1 MMTKIIFFCIFIERM
16 LKNISAKKH
25 SKEDIK
31 KMKAKT
37 ENKVVPVTLLT
48 GYLGAGKTT
57 LLNYVLNNQKGYK
70 VAVIVNDI
78 GEVNIDANLIEK
90 GGSIVEKDSVVPLQN
105 GCICCTLK
113 TDLLNQIIQITQI
126 GKFDYILIEASGICE
141 PIPIAQT
148 IMALDGSAGDQGLPK
163 VVRLDNIVAVVDALR
178 LVDEFGGG
186 EKLLEEPEGEEDIA
200 SLLVQQIEFCNT
212 ILINKK
218 DLVTP
223 EQLKQVEVVVRA
235 LQPSAQM
242 IETVKGEID
251 LAKILDTKLFDF
263 EKVYNT
269 AGWVAE
275 LENDENEHEDDD
287 DEDEHE
293 HHHHHDDDDD
303 EDHSDCDHEH
313 GVCHHHHDDYD
324 DDDDEHEHEHH
335 HGHHHHHHHHG
346 EGEVEEY
353 GIGTF
358 VYYRRKPF
366 NRAKLEEF
374 AGNWPN
380 TVIRC
385 KGMLYFSDETDGA
398 YVLEQAGKQIS
409 ASYAG
414 IWLAA
419 ASKLQQK
426 KAFKEDPEI
435 EKHWDETYG
444 DREDR
449 KSVV

>member
-1 MMTKIIFFCIFIERM
+1 MS
-16 LKNISAKKH
+16 KN
-25 SKEDIK
+25 E
-31 KMKAKT
+31 
-37 ENKVVPVTLLT
+37 KVVPVTLLT

-57 LLNYVLNNQKGYK
+57 LLNYVLNNQKGYR

-113 TDLLNQIIQITQI
+113 TDLLNQIIQLTKS

-148 IMALDGSAGDQGLPK
+148 IMALDGSAGNQGLPK

-186 EKLLEEPEGEEDIA
+186 QKLLDRPDDETDIA
-200 SLLVQQIEFCNT
+200 NLLVQQIEFCNT
-212 ILINKK
+212 VLINKT
-218 DLVTP
+218 DLVSP
-223 EQLKQVEVVVRA
+223 EDLKKVEAVVRA

-251 LAKILDTKLFDF
+251 LDKILDTKLFDF

-275 LENDENEHEDDD
+275 LENSENEH
-287 DEDEHE
+287 DEHDHEHHHHDHDHEEHDHDEHE

-303 EDHSDCDHEH
+303 DHDHEDHSHCDHEH
-313 GVCHHHHDDYD
+313 GVCHCGHHHDKD
-324 DDDDEHEHEHH
+324 HP
-335 HGHHHHHHHHG
+335 HGD
-346 EGEVEEY
+346 EY

-366 NRAKLEEF
+366 NRAKLEDF
-374 AGNWPN
+374 AGKWPES
-380 TVIRC
+380 VIRC

-409 ASYAG
+409 ASFAG
-414 IWLAA
+414 MWLAT
-419 ASKLQQK
+419 ASKFKQRQ
-426 KAFKEDPEI
+426 AFKEDPEI
-435 EKHWDETYG
+435 EKHWDEKYG
-444 DREDR
+444 DREVKLVFIGQRMD
-449 KSVV
+449 KEKITADLDACLEEVEF

>member
-1 MMTKIIFFCIFIERM
+1 MS
-16 LKNISAKKH
+16 KN
-25 SKEDIK
+25 E
-31 KMKAKT
+31 
-37 ENKVVPVTLLT
+37 KVVPVTLLT

-105 GCICCTLK
+105 GCICCSLK
-113 TDLLNQIIQITQI
+113 TDLLNQIIQLTKS

-148 IMALDGSAGDQGLPK
+148 IMALDGSAGNQGLPK

-186 EKLLEEPEGEEDIA
+186 QKLLDRPDDETDIA
-200 SLLVQQIEFCNT
+200 NLLVQQIEFCNT
-212 ILINKK
+212 ILINKT
-218 DLVTP
+218 DLVKP
-223 EQLKQVEVVVRA
+223 EDLKKVEAVVRA

-242 IETVKGEID
+242 IETVKGQID
-251 LAKILDTKLFDF
+251 LDKILDTKLFDF
-263 EKVYNT
+263 EKVYNM

-275 LENDENEHEDDD
+275 LENSENEH
-287 DEDEHE
+287 DEHDHDHEHHHDHDEHDHEHEEHE
-293 HHHHHDDDDD
+293 HHHHDHDDDEH
-303 EDHSDCDHEH
+303 EDHSHCDHEH
-313 GVCHHHHDDYD
+313 GVCHCGHHHDKD
-324 DDDDEHEHEHH
+324 HP
-335 HGHHHHHHHHG
+335 HGD
-346 EGEVEEY
+346 EY

-374 AGNWPN
+374 AGKWPES
-380 TVIRC
+380 VIRC

-409 ASYAG
+409 ASFAG
-414 IWLAA
+414 MWLAT
-419 ASKLQQK
+419 ASKFKQRQ
-426 KAFKEDPEI
+426 AFKEDPEI
-435 EKHWDETYG
+435 EKHWDEKYG
-444 DREDR
+444 DREVKLVFIGQKMD
-449 KSVV
+449 KEKITADLDSCLEDVTF